1 MGQPNWKVA
10 QGRKIQKVNLEGKKD
25 YPSHRRNVR
34 SVFLYYTVT
43 AVREVEDKVPTL
55 TQIDI
60 F

>member
-1 MGQPNWKVA
+1 M
-10 QGRKIQKVNLEGKKD
+10 QGRKIQTVNLEGQKD
-25 YPSHRRNVR
+25 YPSHRRKVR